1 MVDARKLLLIDDD
14 EKLADLLRQFFQ
26 RFDYQLESTT
36 SPLNGLDMAS
46 SGDFALVILD
56 VMLPELDGFETCRQ
70 LRKHSDIPVL
80 MLTARGDTMD
90 RVIGLEIGADD
101 YLAKPFEPRELLVR
115 IQNIIKR
122 TYQAPAPSAL
132 VHYDSVSI
140 DFSRR
145 VVQLRGDEPVQL
157 SAMEYQ
163 LLALLAQN
171 AGKIMSRDE
180 ILQQLKGIETD
191 IYSRSIDILVS
202 RLRHK
207 LKPFEPIKTV
217 RGMGYVFSGVKH

>member
-1 MVDARKLLLIDDD
+1 VVDARKLLLIDDD

-217 RGMGYVFSGVKH
+217 RGMGYVFSEVKH

>member
-90 RVIGLEIGADD
+90 WVIGLEIVADD

-207 LKPFEPIKTV
+207 LRPFEPIKTV
-217 RGMGYVFSGVKH
+217 RGMGYVFSEVKH

>member
-217 RGMGYVFSGVKH
+217 RGMGYVFSEVKH